1 MKKISAALWLILWAW
16 TAAPT
21 ALAQRPGIPAIE
33 KKLLEWVNKER
44 TERQM
49 GALKPSVA
57 LQKLAKAHSRDM
69 ASRRLLTHLS
79 TTGKPYESRLT
90 DAGMYFTEI
99 GENVASSETYEGDF
113 IHQGFMESPEHRAN
127 ILNPHFDTIGIGVV
141 LASDDKYYVTQ
152 DFLQSMQV
160 LDKDMAA
167 GFFKD
172 EINKIRKEKAL
183 PSLSFQKTAD
193 LFAKNYAEKK
203 ANGKP
208 LINIANFFGETHIHF
223 ITSPRLSLPEK
234 VAREAAKGIYETGG
248 VGAWFGRLPDYP
260 GGTYMVALFL
270 FPLNP
275 YDEMTE
281 DDFVKITLSAL
292 NKRREEKGLAPIR
305 LDEKKAKQA
314 QNISRQLKKHK
325 ESASVLPAIS
335 FRGRVFS
342 YATEDLHIWPDNI
355 ESEIGMPNLK
365 KIGIG
370 VSSRKNEETRRQTFW
385 VTLIF

>member
-1 MKKISAALWLILWAW
+1 
-16 TAAPT
+16 
-21 ALAQRPGIPAIE
+21 
-33 KKLLEWVNKER
+33 
-44 TERQM
+44 
-49 GALKPSVA
+49 
-57 LQKLAKAHSRDM
+57 
-69 ASRRLLTHLS
+69 
-79 TTGKPYESRLT
+79 
-90 DAGMYFTEI
+90 
-99 GENVASSETYEGDF
+99 
-113 IHQGFMESPEHRAN
+113 
-127 ILNPHFDTIGIGVV
+127 
-141 LASDDKYYVTQ
+141 
-152 DFLQSMQV
+152 
-160 LDKDMAA
+160 
-167 GFFKD
+167 
-172 EINKIRKEKAL
+172 
-183 PSLSFQKTAD
+183 
-193 LFAKNYAEKK
+193 
-203 ANGKP
+203 
-208 LINIANFFGETHIHF
+208 
-223 ITSPRLSLPEK
+223 
-234 VAREAAKGIYETGG
+234 
-248 VGAWFGRLPDYP
+248 
-260 GGTYMVALFL
+260 MVALFL